1 MRVLRPNAEQL
12 RTIRLFGLSGVA
24 LQTELQAVEQE
35 FEITL
40 RNREVNRPTESEDIY
55 YPQFEE
61 TVRKEAAS
69 MARHYQIFY
78 SLETSIRQLIEQRL
92 EEAGGGNWWTQKVPP
107 TLVQEVG
114 VRMQREIDAAV
125 TPRSTKPIDF
135 TTFGEL
141 GEIIKAN
148 WDIFGDTFNSQK
160 AVEKVM
166 ANLNALRGPI
176 AHCSPL
182 AQDEVVRL
190 QLSLRDWFRL
200 ME

>member
-1 MRVLRPNAEQL
+1 VKPKAEQVGA
-12 RTIRLFGLSGVA
+12 IQLFGLTGVA
-24 LQTELQAVEQE
+24 LQTDLQAIEQE
-35 FEITL
+35 FGVTV
-40 RNREVNRPTESEDIY
+40 RREETREPSDSTDIY

-61 TVRKEAAS
+61 KVRKEAAS
-69 MARHYQIFY
+69 MARHYEIFY
-78 SLETSIRQLIEQRL
+78 SLETSIRRLIEQRL
-92 EEAGGGNWWTQKVPP
+92 EEAGGAEWWNQKVPP
-107 TLVQEVG
+107 SLVKG
-114 VRMQREIDAAV
+114 VADRMQHEIDAAV
-125 TPRSTKPIDF
+125 TLRSTKPIDF

-148 WDIFGDTFNSQK
+148 WDIFGDTFNSPK

-182 AQDEVVRL
+182 AADEIVRL

>member
-1 MRVLRPNAEQL
+1 MHLTAEQL
-12 RTIRLFGLSGVA
+12 RTVRLFGLTGVA
-24 LQTELQAVEQE
+24 LQTDLQTIEHE
-35 FEITL
+35 FGISLHSWSKGESS
-40 RNREVNRPTESEDIY
+40 ESEDLY
-55 YPQFEE
+55 LPQLEE
-61 TVRKEAAS
+61 DVRKEASS
-69 MARHYQIFY
+69 MARHYQTFY
-78 SLETSIRQLIEQRL
+78 SLEKSIRRLIEQRL
-92 EEAGGGNWWTQKVPP
+92 VESGGADWWNQKVPH
-107 TLVQEVG
+107 TLVEDVG
-114 VRMQREIDAAV
+114 QRMQRDVDSAV
-125 TPRSTKPIDF
+125 TLRSTKPIDF

-166 ANLNALRGPI
+166 ANLNILRGPI

-182 AQDEVVRL
+182 APDEVVRL

>member
-1 MRVLRPNAEQL
+1 MADKTGRVIA
-12 RTIRLFGLSGVA
+12 IKLFGLSNVA
-24 LQTELQAVEQE
+24 LQTELSRVEDDFGIE
-35 FEITL
+35 LLSTS
-40 RNREVNRPTESEDIY
+40 RERLEDQDKQY

-61 TVRKEAAS
+61 SIRKEAS
-69 MARHYQIFY
+69 LNARHYEIFY
-78 SLETSIRQLIEQRL
+78 CLERSIRGLIEDRL
-92 EEAGGGNWWTQKVPP
+92 KESGADWWNQKVPRK
-107 TLVQEVG
+107 VVEEVEK
-114 VRMQREIDAAV
+114 RIQSDTDSAV
-125 TPRSTKPIDF
+125 TLRSTKPIDY

-148 WDIFGDTFNSQK
+148 WDIFGDTFTSVR

-166 ANLNALRGPI
+166 ANLNVLRGPI

-182 AQDEVVRL
+182 ASDEVTRL